1 MTERKRLEELE
12 RQAAEERYQSR
23 MSRRMGRNKEQ
34 MQADRAE
41 AYEHMR
47 LAKKHGERGAS
58 HDVASASADI

>member
-1 MTERKRLEELE
+1 MGIVGGDNELLVD
-12 RQAAEERYQSR
+12 S
-23 MSRRMGRNKEQ
+23 
-34 MQADRAE
+34 QADRAE